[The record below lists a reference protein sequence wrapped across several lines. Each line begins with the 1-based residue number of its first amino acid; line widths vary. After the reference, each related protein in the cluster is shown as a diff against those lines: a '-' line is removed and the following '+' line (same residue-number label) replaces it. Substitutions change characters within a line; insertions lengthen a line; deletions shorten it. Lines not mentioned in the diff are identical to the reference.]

1 MSKPNAD
8 QTGSNVVPLGAA
20 ISNLCSIVT
29 FASASGIP
37 VEEVTEWGR
46 ERHATQRHL
55 LGLPHGERGQAA
67 GGPAERQGELRRG
80 GLQP

>member
-37 VEEVTEWGR
+37 VEEVTELVDGSLPSVTFADFR
-46 ERHATQRHL
+46 MVNVGKLRADL
-55 LGLPHGERGQAA
+55 LSGKESFAA
-67 GGPAERQGELRRG
+67 GDYSHD
-80 GLQP
+80 